1 MLVQPQV
8 REPVLSIVR
17 LPDFHRRQSATT
29 PQAGSELARGC
40 IAFSVRWTCQ
50 DVTVNSH
57 VTSLQVNGQPAGW
70 FILDTGASGLVI
82 ERDAADR
89 LGLSSFGEV
98 YVAGVGRK
106 VRVCIQC
113 L

>member
-1 MLVQPQV
+1 MQAFWTELGHVLVQP
-8 REPVLSIVR
+8 
-17 LPDFHRRQSATT
+17 
-29 PQAGSELARGC
+29 
-40 IAFSVRWTCQ
+40 
-50 DVTVNSH
+50 
-57 VTSLQVNGQPAGW
+57 QVNGQPAGW

-106 VRVCIQC
+106 VRILTPTPGTERSCKSEPNHAQNRKAIHAIVQC
-113 L
+113 RPYTAFTRLW

>member
-1 MLVQPQV
+1 MMQAFWTELGHVLVKP
-8 REPVLSIVR
+8 
-17 LPDFHRRQSATT
+17 
-29 PQAGSELARGC
+29 
-40 IAFSVRWTCQ
+40 
-50 DVTVNSH
+50 
-57 VTSLQVNGQPAGW
+57 QVNGQLAGW

-89 LGLSSFGEV
+89 MGLSSFGEV

-106 VRVCIQC
+106 VH